1 MADSKREV
9 IFKRIEVILKGIQGV
24 GDVSRGK
31 IDALAIQK
39 HPALFIYPGFD
50 DVTEELNTLRTRDME
65 VFIFGWQRAQKDI
78 ALEIEAFLPKVQ
90 RAIATDYNLGGAA
103 IDFKETGISERILT
117 EDNLEGGFI
126 LNCSCQ
132 YRVLRS
138 DPYN

>member
-1 MADSKREV
+1 MADSKRET
-9 IFKRIEVILKGIQGV
+9 IFKKIEVILKAIQGV

-39 HPALFIYPGFD
+39 YPALFIYPGFD
-50 DVTEELNTLRTRDME
+50 DVEEENNTLRTRNME

-90 RAIATDYNLGGAA
+90 KALAPDYNLSGSA

-126 LNCSCQ
+126 LQCACK
-132 YRVLRS
+132 YRVLRA
-138 DPYN
+138 DPYA